1 MLHAPLCKD
10 CWKSITRYRGPSCRI
25 CALPLVSEYATTCG
39 ECLCH
44 PPPFSMVMNFGLYS
58 GALSEAIHALKFSGI
73 RRLAR
78 PLGKLLAELPF
89 PHLEGIIP
97 VPVTKKTLRERGF
110 NQALLLSRFL
120 SKDIAIP
127 IFMETLYKKRD
138 TLPQIGLG
146 ARERAANLRNAFEV
160 RGDVTG
166 KRLLLLDD
174 VMTTGAT
181 VRECSKTLRKA
192 GAKEVVI
199 ATLARAVLTE
209 PEAQPLFNDII
220 RKKKA

>member
-1 MLHAPLCKD
+1 
-10 CWKSITRYRGPSCRI
+10 
-25 CALPLVSEYATTCG
+25 
-39 ECLCH
+39 
-44 PPPFSMVMNFGLYS
+44 MVMNFGLYS

-220 RKKKA
+220 NKKKA